1 MHRTHALL
9 LVAAL
14 LLSGCGLLAV
24 PAPNPTGGGGSGADP
39 GGGANKPIGG
49 GGGIVI
55 PAPNDGAQRQTPDPT
70 IVDAQPVA
78 VDHWVIGP
86 DGRSVVVYWWG
97 GTPNCFGLHSV
108 DVEVQD
114 GVPVLTVN
122 EGTLPEAVAKPCT
135 MEALLKSAL
144 VTLDAPILSDLVG
157 GAGPG
162 EPQLPQ
168 QPLAVAV
175 AAGVQNPMPHAVTG
189 YSLAADGVTLQVY
202 YVGGTDKC
210 YALAE
215 ASAAGEDGVLV
226 VSIKEGTLPNAGACD
241 DIGVA
246 KVATITLAAPLLRD
260 GAQ

>member
-1 MHRTHALL
+1 MHRSHAPLLVLALL
-9 LVAAL
+9 LTA
-14 LLSGCGLLAV
+14 CGFLAV
-24 PAPNPTGGGGSGADP
+24 PAPTPGGGGGSGADP

-55 PAPNDGAQRQTPDPT
+55 PAPNDGAKRETPDPT
-70 IVDAQPVA
+70 IVDARPVA

-97 GTPNCFGLHSV
+97 GTTNCFGLHSV
-108 DVEVQD
+108 DVAVQD

-122 EGTLPEAVAKPCT
+122 EGTLPEAVGKACT

-144 VTLDAPILSDLVG
+144 VTLDAPILGDLVG

-162 EPQLPQ
+162 EPQLPP
-168 QPLAVAV
+168 QPQAVAV
-175 AAGVQNPMPHAVTG
+175 AIGVQNPIPHAVTG

-215 ASAAGEDGVLV
+215 AGAAVEDGVLV
-226 VSIKEGTLPNAGACD
+226 VSIKEGTLPNAGVCD

-246 KVATITLAAPLLRD
+246 KVVTITLAAPLLRD